1 MSEVNIQPNL
11 EIERNWAMLA
21 HFLGLVPIP
30 LVGILG
36 PLVILLIKKGE
47 STFVEINARE
57 AMSFQITV
65 LIAVMISAWLCF
77 FLIGFLLLGIIFITN
92 FILVISAAIKAKKG
106 ENFRY
111 PFSLRFF

>member
-21 HFLGLVPIP
+21 HLLGLVPIP
-30 LVGILG
+30 LVHILG
-36 PLVILLIKKGE
+36 PFLVWLIKKGE
-47 STFVEINARE
+47 SSFIEENAKE
-57 AMSFQITV
+57 ATSFQISV
-65 LIAVMISAWLCF
+65 LIALVISWWLCF
-77 FLIGFLLLGIIFITN
+77 FVIGFLLVPCVILTDIV
-92 FILVISAAIKAKKG
+92 LVITAAVKAKNG